1 MRVLLRSLRRGTTSS
16 SSAAPTSSHQVEA
29 EGGAVA
35 SPPVFRNS
43 SPSVRR
49 TGSSLRLLASKEGR
63 SGVTLLGSKWKSY
76 YFSARRWL
84 PWLVLICLWSY
95 IGFHMQTRWVG
106 WELEPEEMVKLETI
120 NDQSSRTSLT
130 ITASS
135 SSSSLDSNN
144 SEAVANED
152 LSGQNGDHAHEV
164 IKLISSDESLE
175 SSSGEDDV
183 RNETEWFVGDGTG
196 IDLQPKKAA
205 AVAGEDGGT
214 LGNMQGEVLLQKHNS
229 SRGGRLVGPFDGI
242 IERQVPGL
250 LLRQMLPR
258 QRSWMCK
265 REGLFPEFVKGKNIV
280 VVFHELS
287 MTGAPLAMLEL
298 ASEMVRCGGKVSAV
312 VLNKKG
318 GLYKE
323 LLSRGVFVLRD
334 KFSFSWKAAA
344 KADLVIAGSAACN
357 TWIGQYLH
365 FNKKGSERLIW
376 WVMENRREYFDR
388 AKLLLGKARA
398 LVFLSETQEQLWR
411 NWASQEALSLP
422 SIFVHHFWPIGNK
435 EDKKS
440 LKAERS
446 RLDLRNKVRR
456 EMGLDS
462 TDFLVVALSSINPGK
477 GQLMLIQ
484 AALMVEEGIEDE
496 GLEGLKILLGS
507 VGSKSNKPAYLER
520 IYGLLDRHPRLAN
533 MVLWTPATVHVSP
546 LYVAADAYV
555 MNAQGIGETFG
566 RVTIEAMAFG
576 LPVLGTDAGGTK
588 EILESNVT
596 GVFHPVGKVG
606 IPVLARHLRW
616 LLDHPDLGIQM
627 GEKGRE
633 RVSKMF
639 REGPMYDKL
648 ARIFIDCVREQ
659 GG

>member
-29 EGGAVA
+29 GGGAVA

-95 IGFHMQTRWVG
+95 IGFHMQTKWVG
-106 WELEPEEMVKLETI
+106 WELEPEKMVKLETI

-152 LSGQNGDHAHEV
+152 LSGQNGDHDHEV

-183 RNETEWFVGDGTG
+183 REETEWLVGDGTG

-229 SRGGRLVGPFDGI
+229 SWGERLVGPFDGI

-250 LLRQMLPR
+250 LPR
-258 QRSWMCK
+258 QRSRMCK

-344 KADLVIAGSAACN
+344 KADLVVAGSAACN

-388 AKLLLGKARA
+388 AKLLLGKVRA

-435 EDKKS
+435 EDKES
-440 LKAERS
+440 LKAERN

-627 GEKGRE
+627 GERGRE